1 MIVKLLVM
9 ILIAVSSTSTSNIS
23 NDITEPT
30 YIEDTSNTDVITEMD
45 KVQSDIE
52 LCTNIKNAMEIARN
66 DASRINEPDYD
77 APKKGDGGSIRSF
90 YGYGGVIYMEV
101 IRTYITAKYDGKYVE
116 PFELTHEIKSELGK
130 TEQNIEYYWVSDTE
144 VLVYINNTDINGS
157 TDTPHDVT
165 DGQCIHAGPIELY
178 GK

>member
-9 ILIAVSSTSTSNIS
+9 ILIAVSSTSTYNTL
-23 NDITEPT
+23 NDITKPT
-30 YIEDTSNTDVITEMD
+30 YIEDTSNIDAITEMD

-52 LCTNIKNAMEIARN
+52 LCTNIKNAMELARN
-66 DASRINEPDYD
+66 DASRINEPAYD
-77 APKKGDGGSIRSF
+77 APKKGDSGSVKSF
-90 YGYGGVIYMEV
+90 QVCGGVMYMEV
-101 IRTYITAKYDGKYVE
+101 IRTYLTAKYDGKYIE
-116 PFELTHEIKSELGK
+116 PFELVYEIKSELGK

-157 TDTPHDVT
+157 TDTPHDVI